1 MFTVSLDMLVHIRH
15 QLAHVW
21 VWKCEIGQD
30 TCKDDHPARTR
41 KQAVQDAVEHLNHR
55 HNIFA
60 FAVETGGAR

>member
-60 FAVETGGAR
+60 VETGGAR